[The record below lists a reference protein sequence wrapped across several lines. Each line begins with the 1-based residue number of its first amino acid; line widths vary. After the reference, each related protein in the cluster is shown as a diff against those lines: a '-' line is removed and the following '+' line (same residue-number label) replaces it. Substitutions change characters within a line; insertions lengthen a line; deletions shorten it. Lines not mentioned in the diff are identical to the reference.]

1 MPFAAVR
8 DINLYYEIVGQGPR
22 LLFINGTNADLR
34 RRQPFV
40 DKLSDAFEVLRYDQR
55 GLGQT
60 DKPDVPYTMGDY
72 AEDAAALMDFVGWD
86 KAAVLGVSFGGG
98 VAQEFALRYPQK
110 VTRLALSCSNP
121 GGKYAYPLL
130 ELESLDL
137 ETRAKKMLG
146 LDLRRT
152 PEWQESH
159 PEEAQRALE
168 EIKNR
173 IKSSSAAADPIA
185 RMGARRQLEAR
196 AQHDVLHRLN
206 ELKMPVAF
214 FGGRFDGLGTVAA
227 QEAML
232 TQIPGASVTLFDS
245 SHGFMSEAP
254 GAVPAVV
261 DFLTSKS

>member
-1 MPFAAVR
+1 MPFAPVR
-8 DINLYYEIVGQGPR
+8 DLNLYYEIVGQGPR

-55 GLGQT
+55 GLGQS
-60 DKPDVPYTMGDY
+60 DKPDIPYSMADY
-72 AEDAAALMDFVGWD
+72 AEDADALMEFVGWD
-86 KAAVLGVSFGGG
+86 KAAVLGVSFGGM
-98 VAQEFALRYPQK
+98 VAQEFALRYPQR

-130 ELESLDL
+130 ELENLDL
-137 ETRAKKMLG
+137 ETRAKTMLG

-152 PEWQESH
+152 PEWQASH
-159 PEEAQRALE
+159 PEETQRALD

-173 IKSSSAAADPIA
+173 VKSSAALDGAA

-196 AQHDVLHRLN
+196 AQHDALHRLS

-214 FGGRFDGLGTVAA
+214 FGGRFDGLGTIAA
-227 QEAML
+227 QEAMQA
-232 TQIPGASVTLFDS
+232 QIPGSTVTLFDG

-254 GAVPAVV
+254 GAVPSVIA
-261 DFLTSKS
+261 FLTSDA